1 MIPNNSVERNAV
13 IVGPHPRPFS
23 RGEKGAHPL
32 APWERVGVRANH
44 LPNLALRS
52 ICRKQ
57 PRFPE

>member
-1 MIPNNSVERNAV
+1 MIPNNSVERNAY

-23 RGEKGAHPL
+23 RREKGGYPL
-32 APWERVGVRANH
+32 ALRERDGVRANH

-52 ICRKQ
+52 ICLKQ